1 MNPQSSAPMSYG
13 NGGNS
18 GSKTAIIAILV
29 LLLVGS
35 LAFGVWSYT
44 QMQDYKNNSDKK
56 SVAAVAA
63 AKKTQTEQLQAQF
76 IEQSK
81 SPYRA
86 FKGSATY
93 GSVSFSYPKIWSTY
107 VDTSNSSEPINAYF
121 HPNEVPGTLSKTAFA
136 LRVELLNSDYSQ
148 VLQQLNS
155 QITTGVITAK
165 AYVPPKLN
173 GVANVTP
180 GTYLSGQVN
189 PSDPT
194 QNGNMLIIKVR
205 DKTLKVYT
213 ESQEFQSDF
222 NNTVLASLT
231 FAP

>member
-1 MNPQSSAPMSYG
+1 MLMLP
-13 NGGNS
+13 
-18 GSKTAIIAILV
+18 T
-29 LLLVGS
+29 LLNRL
-35 LAFGVWSYT
+35 
-44 QMQDYKNNSDKK
+44 
-56 SVAAVAA
+56 
-63 AKKTQTEQLQAQF
+63 
-76 IEQSK
+76 
-81 SPYRA
+81 
-86 FKGSATY
+86 
-93 GSVSFSYPKIWSTY
+93 
-107 VDTSNSSEPINAYF
+107 
-121 HPNEVPGTLSKTAFA
+121 

-155 QITTGVITAK
+155 QITTGVLTAK

>member
-1 MNPQSSAPMSYG
+1 MSYG
-13 NGGNS
+13 DGANS
-18 GSKTAIIAILV
+18 RSKTAIIAILV
-29 LLLVGS
+29 VLLVGS
-35 LAFGVWSYT
+35 LAFGAWAYT
-44 QMQDYKNNSDKK
+44 QMQDYKTKSDKK

-63 AKKTQTEQLQAQF
+63 AKKTQTKQLLSQF
-76 IEQSK
+76 TEQSK
-81 SPYRA
+81 SPYKL

-93 GSVSFSYPKIWSTY
+93 GSVSFSYPKIWSAY
-107 VDTSNSSEPINAYF
+107 IDTSNSSEPINAYF
-121 HPNEVPGTLSKTAFA
+121 YPNEVPGTLSKTAYA

-155 QITTGVITAK
+155 QITTGVLTAK

-173 GVANVTP
+173 GIPNVTA

-194 QNGNMLIIKVR
+194 QNGNMLVIKVR